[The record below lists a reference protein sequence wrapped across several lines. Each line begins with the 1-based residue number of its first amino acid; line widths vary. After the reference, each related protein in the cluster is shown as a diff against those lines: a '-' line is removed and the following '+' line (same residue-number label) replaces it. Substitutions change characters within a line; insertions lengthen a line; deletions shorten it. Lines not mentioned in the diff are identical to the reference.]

1 MQRYRYLLLL
11 TAFFVGLMTGMQ
23 SNAIK
28 AQNVNVIE
36 IMGQVRGATDGE
48 PLPAATV
55 VITGAVQRMFSTD
68 INGKFS
74 VRLPKSNAAY
84 KMKVSFV
91 GYKTVIRSFGGQSN
105 QSIDVVMKSAT
116 QLGEVVVTARESKGP
131 VTSSVIGRDAMR
143 HLQPNSIADL
153 MELLPGGYAKD
164 PNMGEANTLSLRE
177 TGTLGAYGTA
187 TKNNNYS
194 ISSLGTQFI
203 VDGVPISTDA
213 NLQYSPLSD
222 TQSSV
227 SSSTTENV
235 RNTTNRGV
243 DMRSISTD
251 DVESVEV
258 VRGIPSA
265 EYGNLTNGLV
275 NIRKIRRAIPLSAR
289 FKADGYS
296 KLFSIGKGLSLNSA
310 ESSILN
316 VDMGYLD
323 SKIDPTDNLSNYKRV
338 TGSLRYTLRNNKSE
352 NKNWQLNSAFDYLGS
367 FDNSKTDPD
376 INYGRVDEY
385 KSDYSRFSLTNNFNL
400 SWRKSIFKELDV
412 NTMFSYQLD
421 KLRQT
426 RLVAPQRYGIVPLS
440 FVDGENEA
448 QAVFAEYL
456 AHYECDGKPFTA
468 YIKAKGVM
476 KFRAMKTENTIKFG
490 ANWDMAKNFGEGQ
503 VYDMHRPLSV
513 SGWSSRPRR
522 YSDIPS
528 IHNFSTFI
536 EELMKI
542 NVGKT
547 RLDLMAGVRL
557 NSLLGLARQYEMS
570 GKVYADPRANLSWHL
585 PKFDVGDKPMT
596 ITLNGGYGIT
606 TKMPTL
612 NYLYPDKYYS
622 NFICL
627 AYYDANNPVKDSRF
641 IVHTYV
647 QDPTNYNLKPA
658 RNHKWELRL
667 DVNWNDNTLSV
678 DFFQEKMTSGY
689 RYSSIYG
696 VYGYNYYDVS
706 QMSAGKDYKT
716 LPYEERQVLDGY
728 QQSSNG
734 SRLDKKGVELQFN
747 SRRIPC
753 LRTRINI
760 TGAWFHTVY
769 TNSQPMFESVSTVID
784 NQAVADKYV
793 GLYDWCDGR
802 ENDRVNTNVTF
813 DTQIPE
819 WKLIF
824 TTSFQCMWMI
834 RTKTMW
840 KNGVPTH
847 YMSAEDGQLHEFT
860 TENLDDIYL
869 KQLVKT
875 YNDDQFKPFT
885 VPMSMVVNLKVTKE
899 IGKYMRLSFFANKI
913 LDYLPDYKANGKVI
927 RRNASPYFGVEASF
941 SI

>member
-11 TAFFVGLMTGMQ
+11 MGIFVVLMTTTQG
-23 SNAIK
+23 NAIE
-28 AQNVNVIE
+28 AQTVNTIE
-36 IMGQVRGATDGE
+36 ISGLVKGATDGE
-48 PLPAATV
+48 PLPSATISILGGTQKLLV
-55 VITGAVQRMFSTD
+55 SD
-68 INGKFS
+68 IDGKFS
-74 VRLPKSNAAY
+74 VKLPKSNATI
-84 KMKVSFV
+84 KLRVSYV
-91 GYKTVIRSFGGQSN
+91 GYKTAVMTLSLQRSQN
-105 QSIDVVMKSAT
+105 VDVQLKSAA
-116 QLGEVVVTARESKGP
+116 QLGEVVVTARESRGP

-153 MELLPGGYAKD
+153 MELLPGGYSKD

-177 TGTLGAYGTA
+177 TGTMGAYGSS
-187 TKNNNYS
+187 TKNNNYA

-213 NLQYSPLSD
+213 NMQYSPLSD

-235 RNTTNRGV
+235 RNITNRGV

-265 EYGNLTNGLV
+265 EYGNLTSGLV
-275 NIRKIRRAIPLSAR
+275 NIRKIRRAIPFTAR

-296 KLFSIGKGLSLNSA
+296 KLFSIGKGVSLNSA
-310 ESSILN
+310 NNSILN
-316 VDMGYLD
+316 IDFGYLD

-338 TGSLRYTLRNNKSE
+338 TGSMRYTLRNNKGDK
-352 NKNWQLNSAFDYLGS
+352 KNWQLNSAFDYSGS
-367 FDNSKTDPD
+367 FDDSKSDPD
-376 INYGRVDEY
+376 INYGRIDEY
-385 KSDYSRFSLTNNFNL
+385 KSTYSRMSLTNNFNL
-400 SWRKSIFKELDV
+400 RWKKSVFKELDI
-412 NTMFSYQLD
+412 NTMLSLQLD

-448 QAVFAEYL
+448 QAVFAEYV
-456 AHYECDGKPFTA
+456 ADYECDGKPFTA

-476 KFRAMKTENTIKFG
+476 EFNAVGTENTVKFG
-490 ANWDMAKNFGEGQ
+490 ANWDIAKNFGEGQ

-522 YSDIPS
+522 YADIPALQNLS
-528 IHNFSTFI
+528 AFV
-536 EELMKI
+536 EEMMKVD
-542 NVGKT
+542 VGQT
-547 RLDLMAGVRL
+547 RLDIMAGVRL
-557 NSLLGLARQYEMS
+557 NTMPGLSKHYEMS
-570 GKVYADPRANLSWHL
+570 GKIYADPRANASWRML
-585 PKFDVGDKPMT
+585 KFDVGGKPMA
-596 ITLNGGYGIT
+596 ITFNGGYGIT

-627 AYYDANNPVKDSRF
+627 AYYDAKNPVDDSRF

-658 RNHKWELRL
+658 RNNKWELRL
-667 DVNWNDNTLSV
+667 DVNWNDNS
-678 DFFQEKMTSGY
+678 FSINYFQEKMTSGF

-696 VYGYNYYDVS
+696 VYNYNYYDVS
-706 QMSAGKDYKT
+706 QMSAGKDYTT
-716 LPYEERQVLDGY
+716 LPFESRQVLDGY

-747 SRRIPC
+747 SKRIPC
-753 LRTRINI
+753 LRTRVNI
-760 TGAWFHTVY
+760 TGAWFHSVY
-769 TNSQPMFESVSTVID
+769 TNSQPMFESVSTVIN
-784 NQAVADKYV
+784 NQAVSDKYV
-793 GLYDWCDGR
+793 GLYDWSDGR
-802 ENDRVNTNVTF
+802 ENDRLNTNVTF

-824 TTSFQCMWMI
+824 TTSFQCMWLV
-834 RTKTMW
+834 RTKTLW
-840 KNGVPTH
+840 KNGTPTH
-847 YMSAEDGQLHEFT
+847 YISAEDGLLHEFT
-860 TENLDDIYL
+860 TESIDDIYL
-869 KQLVKT
+869 KQLIKT
-875 YNDDQFKPFT
+875 YNEDQFKPFT

-899 IGKYMRLSFFANKI
+899 IGRYMRLSFFANKI